1 MRIDDESSGLQQARR
16 KVKVGS
22 ARVVATLLLSVT
34 TFGAVGLGVSWTVVD
49 NIALAVT
56 PISSTAEIGA
66 LDVPIINARRA
77 PQTLSEDVKFRAL
90 NGQLATIARR
100 LPNESCLM
108 VDVEGKRLVNSNPD
122 LSLLPASNMKI
133 VVAAVALDVLGEDFQ
148 YVTQLVGRVNGD
160 AVEGDI
166 YLVGGGDPLLTTANY
181 PATESYP
188 TFNFTRVEDLFDTLS
203 TMGINRILGSIV
215 ADESRYDD
223 ERFTP
228 TLGLGIKGTEVGPL
242 GALMINDGV
251 VTGNPIKL
259 DHPGIAAATELTNL
273 FRNNGIAVAG
283 EPKIGTAPTDL
294 SVIAEI
300 QSVTLPGVLAEML
313 TNSDNN
319 SADLLL
325 KEIGFAETGQGTR
338 VAGIDTTKSK
348 LVEWGIALDGIEIT
362 DGSGLDRGNRL
373 TCSAISSLLLRDG
386 GFGPVGLGLA
396 VAGRTGTLR
405 DVLTD
410 SIATERLRGKTGTL
424 SGAKA
429 LSGFIPYA
437 DGLASTYSLIMNGSN
452 VSNQTTYRPI
462 WNALADALGGFDG
475 SPTAEELAPK
485 AP

>member
-1 MRIDDESSGLQQARR
+1 MSVDDDSTGLQRARK
-16 KVKVGS
+16 KVKMGS
-22 ARVVATLLLSVT
+22 ARVVASLLLSVT
-34 TFGAVGLGVSWTVVD
+34 TFGAVALGVSWKFVD
-49 NIALAVT
+49 NIAQAVT
-56 PISSTAEIGA
+56 PISSSAEIAA

-77 PQTLSEDVKFRAL
+77 PQTLSEDIKFRTL
-90 NGQLATIARR
+90 KNQLATVARR
-100 LPNESCLM
+100 LPNESCLI
-108 VDVEGKRLVNSNPD
+108 VDVEGKRLVNNNPD
-122 LSLLPASNMKI
+122 LSLLPASNTKI

-148 YVTQLVGRVNGD
+148 YSTQLVGKVNGD
-160 AVEGDI
+160 AIEGDVF
-166 YLVGGGDPLLTTANY
+166 LVGGGDPLLTTAAY

-188 TFNFTRVEDLFDTLS
+188 TFNFTRVEDLFDKLS
-203 TMGINRILGSIV
+203 ALGINKIAGSIV

-259 DHPGIAAATELTNL
+259 DHPGLAASTELTNL
-273 FRNNGIAVAG
+273 FRNNGITVSG
-283 EPKIGTAPTDL
+283 EPKVGIAPTDL

-325 KEIGFAETGQGTR
+325 KEIGFVATGQGTR
-338 VAGIDTTKSK
+338 IAGIDAMKAK

-373 TCSAISSLLLRDG
+373 TCSAVSALLLRDG

-396 VAGRTGTLR
+396 LAGRTGTLR
-405 DVLTD
+405 NQLTD
-410 SIATERLRGKTGTL
+410 SVATERLRGKTGTL

-437 DGLASTYSLIMNGSN
+437 DGLASTFSLIMNGSN

>member
-1 MRIDDESSGLQQARR
+1 
-16 KVKVGS
+16 
-22 ARVVATLLLSVT
+22 
-34 TFGAVGLGVSWTVVD
+34 
-49 NIALAVT
+49 
-56 PISSTAEIGA
+56 
-66 LDVPIINARRA
+66 
-77 PQTLSEDVKFRAL
+77 
-90 NGQLATIARR
+90 
-100 LPNESCLM
+100 
-108 VDVEGKRLVNSNPD
+108 
-122 LSLLPASNMKI
+122 MKI

-148 YVTQLVGRVNGD
+148 YTTQLVGKVNGG
-160 AVEGDI
+160 AIEGDVF
-166 YLVGGGDPLLTTANY
+166 LVGGGDPLLTTATY

-188 TFNFTRVEDLFDTLS
+188 TFNFTRVEDLFDKLS
-203 TMGINRILGSIV
+203 ALGINKIAGSIV

-259 DHPGIAAATELTNL
+259 DHPGLAAATELTNL
-273 FRNNGIAVAG
+273 FRNNGIAVSG
-283 EPKIGTAPTDL
+283 EPKIGTAPTDM

-325 KEIGFAETGQGTR
+325 KEIGFVATGQGTR
-338 VAGIDTTKSK
+338 IAGIETMKAK

-373 TCSAISSLLLRDG
+373 TCSAVSALLLRDG

-410 SIATERLRGKTGTL
+410 SVATERLRGKTGTL

-437 DGLASTYSLIMNGSN
+437 DGLASTFSLIMNGSN